1 MSGRRQVRKVLR
13 WSVLAGLLAGGCD
26 VYDDLPGRPAPNPA
40 PVAAANTPGGFER
53 IWSVRCAGCH
63 GADGVLGA
71 ARPMKDPAYL
81 AAIPRAELV
90 AVIRDGVPGTR
101 MPAFGGNAVDPIP
114 PDELEKFV
122 DGMISVWGS
131 SKSGVDPDPSRGI
144 AWRHEPGTGDE
155 ARGATLFEANCRSCH
170 PSSLAAD
177 AVLGDGVSGSVTD
190 PFYLR
195 LVSDQHLRS
204 SIVFGRADLGM
215 PGAAGPFRGPDGK
228 TVDHALDADEV
239 ADLVA
244 YMASFREQWPST
256 DEREDGAR

>member
-1 MSGRRQVRKVLR
+1 MIGDGRGRASMLVAVA
-13 WSVLAGLLAGGCD
+13 AGLLVGGCD
-26 VYDDLPGRPAPNPA
+26 IYDDLPGRPAPNPA
-40 PVAAANTPGGFER
+40 PVAAANTPDGFER
-53 IWSVRCAGCH
+53 IWAARCAGCH

-71 ARPMKDPAYL
+71 ARPMKDAAYL
-81 AAIPRAELV
+81 ASIPRSELV
-90 AVIRDGVPGTR
+90 AVIRDGTPGTR

-122 DGMISVWGS
+122 DGMIAVWGPS
-131 SKSGVDPDPSRGI
+131 DSGANPDPSRGI
-144 AWRHEPGTGDE
+144 PWRHEPGTGDA

-177 AVLGDGVSGSVTD
+177 ATLQDGASGSVTD

-228 TVDHALDADEV
+228 TVDRTLDADEV

-244 YMASFREQWPST
+244 YMASFRKQWPST